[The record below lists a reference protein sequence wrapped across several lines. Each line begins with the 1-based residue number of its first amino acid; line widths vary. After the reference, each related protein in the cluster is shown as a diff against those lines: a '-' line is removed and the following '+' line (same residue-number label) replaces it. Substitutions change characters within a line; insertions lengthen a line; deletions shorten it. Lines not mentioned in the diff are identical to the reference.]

1 VKFFS
6 YLNHLLSKLRRENLA
21 IDRCRE
27 TGKTLN
33 TSMDKSFYGIG
44 MDTVTVSP
52 KFQVVI
58 PQEVRESAGIRPGD
72 RMVVLQ
78 KGDVIY
84 LVRVRDIKSMRGF
97 AKGVSS
103 KGMRDESER
112 FG

>member
-1 VKFFS
+1 MTVDGAS
-6 YLNHLLSKLRRENLA
+6 PHGR
-21 IDRCRE
+21 D
-27 TGKTLN
+27 GKTLN
-33 TSMDKSFYGIG
+33 ISMDKSFYGNE
-44 MDTVTVSP
+44 MDTVKVSP

-58 PQEVRESAGIRPGD
+58 PQDVRERAGIKPGD

-84 LVRVRDIKSMRGF
+84 LVRVGDIKSRKGF

-103 KGMRDESER
+103 KGVRDESER